1 MMNLCEFRQR
11 KTLGAPSRTLVGA
24 RWNFRPEAMD
34 DIRPTQTRLLFLS
47 AARDY
52 GTFSMR
58 LTNVLTENLTM
69 T

>member
-47 AARDY
+47 AASDY
-52 GTFSMR
+52 GTF
-58 LTNVLTENLTM
+58 
-69 T
+69 